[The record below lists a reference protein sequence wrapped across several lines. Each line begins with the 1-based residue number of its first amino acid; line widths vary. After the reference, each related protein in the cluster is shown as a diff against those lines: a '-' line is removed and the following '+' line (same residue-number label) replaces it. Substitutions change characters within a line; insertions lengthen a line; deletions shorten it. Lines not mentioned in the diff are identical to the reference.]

1 MPFLLKIEWN
11 GRHQLEL
18 RSLPWKFCSSIW
30 ARMELE
36 FMSNPFTKSDV
47 LPARLT
53 IFCSIPTYILCR
65 IHIVRTQRT
74 ISEITFQMWDI
85 SIPDVG
91 YIHTWCSRRSTAGSS
106 NWQYWHAS
114 ILCGHCMLVWRSHSS
129 RSIVH
134 LHSEQFIYIHNKI
147 SIVDA

>member
-1 MPFLLKIEWN
+1 
-11 GRHQLEL
+11 
-18 RSLPWKFCSSIW
+18 
-30 ARMELE
+30 MELE

-85 SIPDVG
+85 SIPDAQEDQLQVVQTHNIG
-91 YIHTWCSRRSTAGSS
+91 MRASFAGIVCLYEDPIAHVLLCICTVNNSS
-106 NWQYWHAS
+106 
-114 ILCGHCMLVWRSHSS
+114 IFIIRLV
-129 RSIVH
+129 
-134 LHSEQFIYIHNKI
+134 L
-147 SIVDA
+147 

>member
-1 MPFLLKIEWN
+1 MPFLLKIECN
-11 GRHQLEL
+11 GRHQLEAYL
-18 RSLPWKFCSSIW
+18 ESSAAVFELVWNWSSCPIHSRSLMYFLQGWQYSVRFPHTSC
-30 ARMELE
+30 A
-36 FMSNPFTKSDV
+36 
-47 LPARLT
+47 
-53 IFCSIPTYILCR
+53 R
-65 IHIVRTQRT
+65 IHMIVRTQRT

-106 NWQYWHAS
+106 NSQYWHAS

>member
-85 SIPDVG
+85 SIPDAQEDQLQVVQTHNIG
-91 YIHTWCSRRSTAGSS
+91 MRASFAGIVCLYEDPIAHVLLCICTVSNSS
-106 NWQYWHAS
+106 IFIIRLVLQ
-114 ILCGHCMLVWRSHSS
+114 MLKS
-129 RSIVH
+129 
-134 LHSEQFIYIHNKI
+134 KI
-147 SIVDA
+147 